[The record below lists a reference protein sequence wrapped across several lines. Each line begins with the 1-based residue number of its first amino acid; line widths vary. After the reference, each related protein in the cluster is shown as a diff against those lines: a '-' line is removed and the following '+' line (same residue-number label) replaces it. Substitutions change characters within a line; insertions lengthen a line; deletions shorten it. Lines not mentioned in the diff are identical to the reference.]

1 MHDALIASVTRR
13 FRSYDDLIAA
23 IESRQ
28 LRQKLDAPRHKS
40 LLELLW
46 CVVGARE
53 SYAQALST
61 GAWGGFACSMTQHT
75 HDEVVDKLKASGEA
89 VLAAI
94 ASVDDWT
101 SERDQLLI
109 ELAEHEVMHES
120 GIIRH
125 IYAFE
130 LDIPASVKWA

>member
-40 LLELLW
+40 LLGHLW

-61 GAWGGFACSMTQHT
+61 GAWGADS
-75 HDEVVDKLKASGEA
+75 
-89 VLAAI
+89 
-94 ASVDDWT
+94 
-101 SERDQLLI
+101 
-109 ELAEHEVMHES
+109 
-120 GIIRH
+120 
-125 IYAFE
+125 
-130 LDIPASVKWA
+130 PAR

>member
-1 MHDALIASVTRR
+1 MRDALIASVTHR

-40 LLELLW
+40 LLEHLW

-61 GAWGGFACSMTQHT
+61 GAWGGFACSMTQQHSRRSRGQAQGLRRGRT
-75 HDEVVDKLKASGEA
+75 RSHRVGRRLDQRARPTAHELDE
-89 VLAAI
+89 
-94 ASVDDWT
+94 
-101 SERDQLLI
+101 R
-109 ELAEHEVMHES
+109 EVMHEG
-120 GIIRH
+120 GIIPH
-125 IYAFE
+125 MYAFE